1 VAEAGHGGGPMRMWT
16 AREGAGVDR
25 TREGPAR
32 APGTAASGR
41 SAARATARPAG
52 LRARLRRHRWFLAVL
67 AVAAALRV
75 TAMLGYRPALWFPDS
90 YTYVVTALRPSPDLV
105 RPAGYSMFLWLL
117 EPFHSFA
124 VVAFVQHLLGLALG
138 VIVYLAAR
146 RAVPRGLATV
156 AAAPVLLDAYQ
167 IQLEHLLVSDV
178 LFALLILAAVVVAT
192 RREPGTGTGV
202 AVGLLLAAA
211 ALTRTV
217 GLPLLVVFAA
227 WFLVRARR
235 NRGRRGR
242 FRPLAALLVA
252 ALVPIGGYA
261 AWFWQTHHRIGII
274 GANGVFLYA
283 RTMSFADC
291 AVMRPPGDLAVLC
304 DPRPP
309 ALRPPSQEYIWNDD
323 SPLVRLPGITF
334 RASTDALAARFAVLA
349 IRSQPLDYLASVAT
363 ELGRSFTWERQ
374 VYPTREIY
382 DLYEFP
388 ARSPEPPTRHPATVG
403 YRLAEQEYER
413 GPIRTV
419 VAEPYAGV
427 LRAYQGVARLP
438 GTVLLAVLL
447 VPPVAAGVRRLTG
460 GPRYGTAGWALPW
473 TAALVLLTVPAA
485 TAEYDHRYVLPAVPL
500 AFLAAAAALRA
511 PSERRP

>member
-1 VAEAGHGGGPMRMWT
+1 MRMWT

>member
-1 VAEAGHGGGPMRMWT
+1 MAEAGHGGGPMRMWT

-500 AFLAAAAALRA
+500 AFLAAAAALRG

>member
-1 VAEAGHGGGPMRMWT
+1 M
-16 AREGAGVDR
+16 DR

-32 APGTAASGR
+32 VSGAALSGR
-41 SAARATARPAG
+41 SAAGVPLRRTGPRAV
-52 LRARLRRHRWFLAVL
+52 LRRHRWFLAVF
-67 AVAAALRV
+67 AVGAALRV
-75 TAMLGYRPALWFPDS
+75 AAMLGYRPALWFPDS

-105 RPAGYSMFLWLL
+105 RPAGYSMFLRLL

-138 VIVYLAAR
+138 VIVYLVAR
-146 RAVPRGLATV
+146 RAVPPALATV

-178 LFALLILAAVVVAT
+178 LFALLVLAAVVVAT
-192 RREPGTGTGV
+192 RREPTTGTGA

-217 GLPLLVVFAA
+217 GLPLLVVVAA
-227 WFLVRARR
+227 WFWLRARR
-235 NRGRRGR
+235 HRGRPGR
-242 FRPLAALLVA
+242 FRPLAALLAA
-252 ALVPIGGYA
+252 ALLPIGGYA
-261 AWFWQTHHRIGII
+261 AWFWQTHHRVGII

-334 RASTDALAARFAVLA
+334 RAGTDALAARFAVLA

-363 ELGRSFTWERQ
+363 ELGRTFTWERQ

-388 ARSPEPPTRHPATVG
+388 AASPEPPARHPATVG
-403 YRLAEQEYER
+403 HRLAEREYER
-413 GPIRTV
+413 GPVRTV

-438 GTVLLAVLL
+438 GAVLLAVLF
-447 VPPVAAGVRRLTG
+447 VPPVAAAARRLTG
-460 GPRYGTAGWALPW
+460 GRGYGGAAGWALPW
-473 TAALVLLTVPAA
+473 TAALVLLVVPAA
-485 TAEYDHRYVLPAVPL
+485 TAEYDHRYVLPAAPL
-500 AFLAAAAALRA
+500 ACLAAAVALRR
-511 PSERRP
+511 PSGRRAG